1 MLGVWRVFKL
11 AARTA
16 VWRTTPDPPLVGL
29 GTLLGIAVAIALIRI
44 ALQLGEAASWR
55 GFNPYGLNAV
65 IAWLAVELAI
75 AALFVRPAARATAL
89 SVMFMLSTAAEM
101 LAAGIRLGAPY
112 FVPAIAKSA
121 VWTSTVTLAVMSV
134 LAVAWWIAAVACL
147 LRSLEPQ
154 LGRLGV
160 AGRVISL
167 CVALFAASALMPHI
181 PVFLAPDFDMARANW
196 WEAFHAYSEA
206 KNATAAQQEIT
217 RIEKAQ
223 TALLQTEIAQLAPA
237 RKGTTEVYALGVAG
251 WASQDVFLKELAGG
265 LAAIS
270 GVLPIKDRTL
280 RLINSNDTLG
290 TVPLANPQNFTAAVH
305 ALGEVMDKDEDVLVL
320 LMTSHGEQSGFALQV
335 PGANT
340 ELTPQQVAAALDKE
354 GIKNRVVIVSACFAG
369 IFVPPLANDDTIVV
383 TAADAKST
391 SFGCAPERDWTYF
404 GDAFFRQSLRPGTD
418 FENAFEHARVLIHGW
433 ELMDH
438 VAPSN
443 PQGHF
448 GAALVDKLAPIL
460 AAARGND
467 ADGLKPPPGPDPRP

>member
-11 AARTA
+11 AARSA

-29 GTLLGIAVAIALIRI
+29 PTLLGVAAAIALTRI
-44 ALQLGEAASWR
+44 VLQLGEAGSWR

-75 AALFVRPAARATAL
+75 AALFVRPTGRATAL
-89 SVMFMLSTAAEM
+89 SVMFMLSTAAEL
-101 LAAGIRLGAPY
+101 LAAAVRLGVLH
-112 FVPAIAKSA
+112 FLPAIAENA
-121 VWTSTVTLAVMSV
+121 VWTSTVTLAGTSA
-134 LAVAWWIAAVACL
+134 LAVAWWLLAVACL
-147 LRSLEPQ
+147 LRSLEPS
-154 LGRLGV
+154 LRWL
-160 AGRVISL
+160 ALSGRVI
-167 CVALFAASALMPHI
+167 ALGFALVAASALMPHV
-181 PVFLAPDFDMARANW
+181 PVFLAPDFDMSRANW
-196 WEAFHAYSEA
+196 WEALHAYAEQ
-206 KNATAAQQEIT
+206 KTNIAARQEIA

-223 TALLQTEIAQLAPA
+223 SSLLQAEIAQLAPA
-237 RKGTTEVYALGVAG
+237 RKGSTEVYALGIAG
-251 WASQDVFLKELAGG
+251 WAGQDVFVKELDGG

-270 GVLPIKDRTL
+270 GILPIGDRTL
-280 RLINSNDTLG
+280 RLINSGDTLG
-290 TVPLANPQNFTAAVH
+290 TVPLANPQNFAAAVH
-305 ALGEVMDKDEDVLVL
+305 AIGQVMDKEEDVLVL

-335 PGANT
+335 PGATT
-340 ELTPQQVAAALDKE
+340 ELTPQQVATTLDGE

-404 GDAFFRQSLRPGTD
+404 GDAFFRQSLGPGTD
-418 FENAFEHARVLIHGW
+418 FENAFEHARTLIHGW

-448 GAALVDKLAPIL
+448 GVALVGKLAPIL
-460 AAARGND
+460 AAARSNV
-467 ADGLKPPPGPDPRP
+467 ALKPPPALDPKP